1 MLLFAFLSHDAF
13 SHQNKKAKRILS
25 SFILT
30 INMSSSKEHVF
41 VIRVSEDIGNGII
54 RGLIQKG
61 VDTAAY
67 VRNEQKARDLFKE

>member
-1 MLLFAFLSHDAF
+1 
-13 SHQNKKAKRILS
+13 
-25 SFILT
+25 
-30 INMSSSKEHVF
+30 MSSSKEHVF

-61 VDTAAY
+61 VDMAAY